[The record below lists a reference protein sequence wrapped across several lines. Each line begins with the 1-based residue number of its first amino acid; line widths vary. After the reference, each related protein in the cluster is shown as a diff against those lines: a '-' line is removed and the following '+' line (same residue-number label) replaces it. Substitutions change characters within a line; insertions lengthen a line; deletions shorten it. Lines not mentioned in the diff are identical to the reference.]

1 MDSPTTQAPA
11 QSRNDTRAGTRA
23 LWAIGLGTS
32 VVPLDTAVN
41 IAFPSITG
49 GFGRPVGDI
58 QWVIVAHVLTYASLT
73 LAFGRIGDIFG
84 HARVFRLGIAWSAV
98 ALLLCGLAPSF
109 PALLACRFLQ
119 GVGAALVLSC
129 GIALVTGL
137 HDESRRSRMVGA
149 YSLILGV
156 GGTLGP
162 WVGGMLV
169 EQFGWPA
176 VFWFRVPI
184 AIAAL
189 ALLRGLPAPA
199 RAPTREGFDLAGAA
213 LLVLTLLLML
223 LTINR
228 IRELA
233 AVPLGLAA
241 IGALIAFVR
250 QERRVAAP
258 VIDLGVFR
266 LPGFAALNLAHVFT
280 QLAGFTV
287 WLLVPYYLARATTL
301 GPGLGGLVLA
311 SASAGAIVAAPLG
324 GRLVGRVSAER
335 LVLLGAAL
343 VGVGLALIALWDQD
357 TPALQLLLGL
367 AIDGLG
373 IGLFQMAYTDICA
386 ATLPPTSRGVAGSL
400 AMVTRTV
407 GAVGAAAG
415 IMLTFETFEADAGFF
430 AAYRSTFLV
439 SALLA
444 FAMTVLL
451 ALRRTR
457 RS

>member
-1 MDSPTTQAPA
+1 VPFDSSVNFAFPFI
-11 QSRNDTRAGTRA
+11 TRAF
-23 LWAIGLGTS
+23 GL
-32 VVPLDTAVN
+32 PIPA
-41 IAFPSITG
+41 
-49 GFGRPVGDI
+49 I
-58 QWVIVAHVLTYASLT
+58 QWVVIAYTLTYAALM
-73 LAFGRIGDIFG
+73 LVFGRVGDMLG
-84 HARVFRLGIAWSAV
+84 YRRVFLAGSLWSAV
-98 ALLLCGLAPSF
+98 AFVLCALAPSYG
-109 PALLACRFLQ
+109 ALLAARVLQ

-149 YSLILGV
+149 YSLILGI

-169 EQFGWPA
+169 AQFDWPA

-184 AIAAL
+184 ALAAL
-189 ALLRGLPAPA
+189 VLLRGLPGPA
-199 RAPTREGFDLAGAA
+199 RAPTRERFDLAGAA

-233 AVPLGLAA
+233 ALPLGLAA
-241 IGALIAFVR
+241 IAALIAFVR

-266 LPGFAALNLAHVFT
+266 LPGFAALNLAHVVT

-287 WLLVPYYLARATTL
+287 WLLVPFYLVRATTL

-311 SASAGAIVAAPLG
+311 TASAGAIVAAPLG
-324 GRLVGRVSAER
+324 GRLIGRVSAER

-357 TPALQLLLGL
+357 TPALQLLLGRSL
-367 AIDGLG
+367 CGIESLRRRADRPHADLDLNPQTLG
-373 IGLFQMAYTDICA
+373 
-386 ATLPPTSRGVAGSL
+386 
-400 AMVTRTV
+400 V
-407 GAVGAAAG
+407 GADLLQIRLLEISDEPDLGEMDHLCALARG
-415 IMLTFETFEADAGFF
+415 IVQILKG
-430 AAYRSTFLV
+430 RV
-439 SALLA
+439 I
-444 FAMTVLL
+444 
-451 ALRRTR
+451 RRPNAEKID
-457 RS
+457 SEFD